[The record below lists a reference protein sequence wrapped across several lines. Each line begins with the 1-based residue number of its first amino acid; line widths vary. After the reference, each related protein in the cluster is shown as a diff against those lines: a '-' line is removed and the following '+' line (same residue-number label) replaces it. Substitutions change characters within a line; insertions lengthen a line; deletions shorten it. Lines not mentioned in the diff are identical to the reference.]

1 MDLQARRKSRRK
13 LLRLAVTGAGAALG
27 VARAQRSQ
35 TGRINIGDRGPQMI
49 GRATALGREYEAK
62 YGNCAQCTIAAL
74 QDSIEFIP
82 KEEQIFL
89 AGSSLSG
96 GATAN
101 GNANCGGFT
110 GAGIVIG
117 QLCGRSRANF
127 SNRSANQLA
136 GKLMGEVAGKYEQV
150 YGSVLC
156 KDVREKA
163 GKDCP
168 EVVARAAGWAA
179 ESILKQLTN
188 YGAPQ
193 S

>member
-1 MDLQARRKSRRK
+1 MR
-13 LLRLAVTGAGAALG
+13 
-27 VARAQRSQ
+27 
-35 TGRINIGDRGPQMI
+35 
-49 GRATALGREYEAK
+49 
-62 YGNCAQCTIAAL
+62 
-74 QDSIEFIP
+74 
-82 KEEQIFL
+82 
-89 AGSSLSG
+89 
-96 GATAN
+96 
-101 GNANCGGFT
+101 
-110 GAGIVIG
+110 
-117 QLCGRSRANF
+117 
-127 SNRSANQLA
+127 
-136 GKLMGEVAGKYEQV
+136 EVAGKYEQA